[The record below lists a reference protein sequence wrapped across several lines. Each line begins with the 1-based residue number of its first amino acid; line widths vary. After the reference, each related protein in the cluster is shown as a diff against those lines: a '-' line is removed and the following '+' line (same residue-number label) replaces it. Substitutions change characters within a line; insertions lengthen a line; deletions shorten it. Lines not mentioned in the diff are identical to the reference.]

1 MNENVFNDL
10 DSYNGSSSNFLGNS
24 EEVSDSSSEIENT
37 SIESGS
43 EEEEEES
50 SEIDS
55 QTESGDREEASGD
68 TETSIVYD
76 SDTLTHID
84 NTLNS
89 FLGLFV
95 ATLVVVGIGLILK
108 YIWGLLNK

>member
-1 MNENVFNDL
+1 MNENFSSNMDSVD
-10 DSYNGSSSNFLGNS
+10 DSYSGIPGNS
-24 EEVSDSSSEIENT
+24 EKISFDYSENEIASD
-37 SIESGS
+37 ESGR

-55 QTESGDREEASGD
+55 QTESGDRKETSGD
-68 TETSIVYD
+68 TEASIVYD
-76 SDTLTHID
+76 SDTLSHID

-95 ATLVVVGIGLILK
+95 ATLIVVGIGLILK